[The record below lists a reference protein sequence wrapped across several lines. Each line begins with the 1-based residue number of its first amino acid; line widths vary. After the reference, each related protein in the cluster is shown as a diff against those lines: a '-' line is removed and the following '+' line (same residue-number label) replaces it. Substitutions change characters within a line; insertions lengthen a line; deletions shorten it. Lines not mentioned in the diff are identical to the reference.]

1 MKFIYCILILLSF
14 NLYSQDMILIH
25 TSQSIDEFK
34 IDEIQKI
41 SFQTAN
47 IQVQSFEILDT
58 EINLDENQTHQIS
71 FDVLPNNASNKKV
84 VWAASDLNI
93 VTVSES
99 GFVTALQE
107 GITNVY
113 GVTEDQSLVDSVQ
126 VIVSKPSS
134 VKINDATF
142 KLFPNPSDKILN
154 IELMNN
160 LPYEVIIV
168 DMQGNQ
174 IYSDFDVKSID
185 LTKFATGSYL
195 VYINQNN
202 NTYSYKFIKN

>member
-185 LTKFATGSYL
+185 LTKFASGSYL